1 MVINGS
7 TTPVSLVPDQQLEG
21 QWARSRRA
29 ANRREGR
36 VLFAVLLFA
45 LEFMLVARLLPLW
58 VVDAG
63 FNAWQR
69 LGIFALVYG
78 LIAWVTYL
86 LVGDWARDNRALMKI
101 HRGEEMAMRAELDR
115 RNAIAAPPVR
125 ALRSWSDVGSRA
137 RTFFL
142 G

>member
-21 QWARSRRA
+21 QWTRSRRA

-36 VLFAVLLFA
+36 VLFAGLLFA

-63 FNAWQR
+63 FTVWQR
-69 LGIFALVYG
+69 LGMFALVYG

-86 LVGDWARDNRALMKI
+86 LVGEWARDNRALMKI
-101 HRGEEMAMRAELDR
+101 HRGEEMAMRAEMDR
-115 RNAIAAPPVR
+115 RNAIVAPPAG
-125 ALRSWSDVGSRA
+125 ALSSWSDVSSRA
-137 RTFFL
+137 RHFFY